1 MHCTFFHR
9 QFTDRRIKKGV
20 MLKVLKQAGLR
31 KKKVEVCSVP
41 ARQHERLG
49 EFHKKTVELDDKLES
64 IYKEKD
70 VYLVYL
76 DECVFKSRGF

>member
-1 MHCTFFHR
+1 
-9 QFTDRRIKKGV
+9 

-31 KKKVEVCSVP
+31 KKKVEVCNVP

-49 EFHKKTVELDDKLES
+49 EFHKKTVELDDKLKG